1 MTTVQTIRRC
11 VLPACIAMAVLVAPH
26 AALAQTAPTSAGA
39 VEPKLIED
47 LIAANRILVEK
58 GVIDIRGHVSV
69 RHPRDPSRFLMSRA
83 IAPELVSAGDIIEY
97 DLDGRAV
104 NANGRESFSERFI
117 HSEIYRARPDV
128 MSVVHA
134 HTPSVVA
141 FSVSEVPLRP
151 VIISANFIGEGVP
164 AHQNGEFGG
173 GVGRAELGRALAAT
187 LGKGPAVMMRGH
199 GMVAVGYSLP
209 SAIGRSVY
217 LDVNAQIQSRAIAL
231 GGKVTHNRPLAE
243 ASIANNPFDR
253 EWEAWRK
260 KALAR

>member
-1 MTTVQTIRRC
+1 MKKHTALLCALLLAASQS
-11 VLPACIAMAVLVAPH
+11 
-26 AALAQTAPTSAGA
+26 ALAQSPPLSAGPVA
-39 VEPKLIED
+39 PQLIED
-47 LIAANRILVEK
+47 LIAANRILVDK

-69 RHPRDPSRFLMSRA
+69 RHPRDANRFLMSRA
-83 IAPELVSAGDIIEY
+83 IAPELVTAGDIIEY
-97 DLDGRAV
+97 DLDG
-104 NANGRESFSERFI
+104 NAADAKGRQSFSERFI

-141 FSVSEVPLRP
+141 FSVSDLVLRP
-151 VIISANFIGEGVP
+151 VIISANFLGEGVP

-173 GVGRAELGRALAAT
+173 GIGRAELGRALAAT

-199 GMVAVGYSLP
+199 GMVTVGYSIP

-217 LDVNAQIQSRAIAL
+217 LDVNAQIQSRAIAI
-231 GGKVTHNRPLAE
+231 GGKVMHNRPPAE
-243 ASIANNPFDR
+243 ASVANNPFDR

-260 KALAR
+260 KVLAR